1 MSYLGLLCLL
11 LAYCPVPTLS
21 IKHWEESTQRW
32 KYTFTNVVY
41 LLRFSQWRLKRWK
54 ITGKPSHAIAMLM
67 ISFCLVNHITC
78 LSCYFYIY
86 FYNIFTYTVSQSLL
100 FLFTNNE
107 LLQQPVKKS
116 VLGGSSVHGWDAG
129 CDLKGS
135 ENFVSVLDNLWTW
148 RLLLSC
154 SPVSWLLLW
163 PSVVEV
169 KEDVLVAEH
178 PV

>member
-1 MSYLGLLCLL
+1 MPSLGLLCLL
-11 LAYCPVPTLS
+11 LAYFPVPTLS

-100 FLFTNNE
+100 FLFTN
-107 LLQQPVKKS
+107 K
-116 VLGGSSVHGWDAG
+116 GWNCG
-129 CDLKGS
+129 TGQS
-135 ENFVSVLDNLWTW
+135 GFN
-148 RLLLSC
+148 RLLPPALCHS
-154 SPVSWLLLW
+154 SRSRNLYYGAPQFT
-163 PSVVEV
+163 VEV
-169 KEDVLVAEH
+169 LTVI
-178 PV
+178 